1 MTFKTSTIFF
11 ILTLVYCTHSYGTQF
26 PQYKVDSLLQVIDA
40 SSDSIKS
47 DAYFQLGR
55 LYVFH
60 DSLELAIPILKEG
73 IAYSSKLT
81 YHLNTGKL
89 YEYLGMA
96 YDINGQLDSSIYHY
110 NASKE
115 WHRKVPNNEE
125 SLNLID
131 INIGVAYYF
140 ASDYGNALKYYIQA
154 LEDAKRIN
162 NNDYI
167 GKLLNNIAVIYRRTD
182 KLDDALKYYNES
194 LELKRREHD
203 KSGEATTLQN
213 IGSLFSHFDEID
225 SCIFYFKEA
234 ALILQE
240 IDASVFDKNHLNLSL
255 AEAYYR
261 IDNNQEAFNIL
272 ADFRKTNFEGLKK
285 ENVIQGKLML
295 ADIYYKQDDYT
306 NSILTLLEVKSNIG
320 KEGFFAEQAELYKEL
335 ARSYKAIGQYKNAT
349 YAIEKYVAIT
359 DSLHSEDKL
368 SLESEMLT
376 KYNTLQKE
384 KDIETLHLTQEL
396 KNTQINRQKTII
408 GIGISAL
415 VGLGLLIFRLNKQN
429 RTISDQKNS
438 IKQALDDKELLLKEI
453 HHRVKNN
460 LQVISSLLAIQSR
473 KTRDVTAKEALDE
486 SKSRVH
492 SMALIHQNLYK
503 GNNSS
508 GVKADQYIH
517 SLCQDLLR
525 SFGENNRVDITT
537 DIQALLLDIETIIPL
552 GLIIN
557 ELVTNAL
564 KYAFPDERTGL
575 INVSLKQ
582 NERVL
587 ELIVSD
593 NGIGLPD
600 SETMVSR
607 DGFGHS
613 LINAFKKKLDCTFE
627 FVNMSG
633 TTVRLYIKDYK
644 IIDQGV

>member
-1 MTFKTSTIFF
+1 M
-11 ILTLVYCTHSYGTQF
+11 
-26 PQYKVDSLLQVIDA
+26 
-40 SSDSIKS
+40 
-47 DAYFQLGR
+47 
-55 LYVFH
+55 
-60 DSLELAIPILKEG
+60 
-73 IAYSSKLT
+73 
-81 YHLNTGKL
+81 
-89 YEYLGMA
+89 
-96 YDINGQLDSSIYHY
+96 
-110 NASKE
+110 
-115 WHRKVPNNEE
+115 
-125 SLNLID
+125 
-131 INIGVAYYF
+131 
-140 ASDYGNALKYYIQA
+140 
-154 LEDAKRIN
+154 
-162 NNDYI
+162 
-167 GKLLNNIAVIYRRTD
+167 
-182 KLDDALKYYNES
+182 
-194 LELKRREHD
+194 
-203 KSGEATTLQN
+203 
-213 IGSLFSHFDEID
+213 
-225 SCIFYFKEA
+225 
-234 ALILQE
+234 
-240 IDASVFDKNHLNLSL
+240 
-255 AEAYYR
+255 
-261 IDNNQEAFNIL
+261 
-272 ADFRKTNFEGLKK
+272 
-285 ENVIQGKLML
+285 
-295 ADIYYKQDDYT
+295 
-306 NSILTLLEVKSNIG
+306 
-320 KEGFFAEQAELYKEL
+320 
-335 ARSYKAIGQYKNAT
+335 
-349 YAIEKYVAIT
+349 
-359 DSLHSEDKL
+359 
-368 SLESEMLT
+368 
-376 KYNTLQKE
+376 
-384 KDIETLHLTQEL
+384 

-415 VGLGLLIFRLNKQN
+415 VGLGLLIFRLSKQN